1 MNDPKKSLKREIGL
15 IGLSA
20 NIINII
26 IGAGIFVLPAIVAA
40 DLGAASILAYI
51 FCGVLITLI
60 MLCFAEVGSKITATG
75 GVYTYI
81 ERSFGHYAG
90 FLTAILFLFSN
101 ITGTAAVANA
111 IINII
116 SQIFQIHENPFI
128 KVLFF
133 LFLFGG
139 LAYINI
145 LGLKKGVGLVK
156 MITLIKLS
164 PLLLLVLIGFKDVSL
179 VNLQWETA
187 PSLQQIGTTSLILF
201 FAFSGAGSALSVNGE
216 VKNPQ
221 KTIPRAILL
230 STLIILIIYIIIQ
243 TVAQGVLGDTLP
255 LFIENPLGEVANKI
269 IGPIGFTLLTI
280 GAAVS
285 MFGNVSSKV
294 LSTPRIFF
302 AASLDQ
308 VIPIKKLSDIHSKYL
323 TPHISI
329 IVYASLC
336 FLFSIAGGFKEL
348 AILSSATSLLIAL
361 GISIAVIKLRRKDR
375 YNTDSKSF
383 RIPGGATIPI
393 LSSIAIL
400 WFLSNLSLNKMIAV
414 GLSIIFLTVVF
425 FAINSKLKKNR
436 RP

>member
-1 MNDPKKSLKREIGL
+1 MNDIKNNLKREIGL

-20 NIINII
+20 NIINIV

-40 DLGAASILAYI
+40 DLGAASILAYL

-75 GVYTYI
+75 GVYSYI
-81 ERSFGHYAG
+81 EKTFGAYAG

-116 SQIFQIHENPFI
+116 SQIFQIPDNPYI
-128 KVLFF
+128 SVLFF

-164 PLLLLVLIGFKDVSL
+164 PLLLLALIGFKDVSL
-179 VNLQWETA
+179 VNLQWETT

-230 STLIILIIYIIIQ
+230 STVIILIIYMIIQ
-243 TVAQGVLGDTLP
+243 TVAQGVLGASLP
-255 LFIENPLGEVANKI
+255 LFPENPLGEVANKI
-269 IGPIGFTLLTI
+269 IGPVGFTLLTI

-294 LSTPRIFF
+294 LSTPRVFF
-302 AASLDQ
+302 AASRDQ
-308 VIPIKKLSDIHSKYL
+308 IIPIKKLSKVHPKYT

-329 IVYASLC
+329 IAYASLC

-361 GISIAVIKLRRKDR
+361 GISIAVIKLRMNKHFE
-375 YNTDSKSF
+375 TDLKTF
-383 RIPGGATIPI
+383 KIPGGYIIPI

-414 GLSIIFLTVVF
+414 GISIVVLSIIYYL
-425 FAINSKLKKNR
+425 IISKIGKEKE
-436 RP
+436 

>member
-1 MNDPKKSLKREIGL
+1 MNDTKINLKREIGL

-51 FCGVLITLI
+51 FCGILITLI

-75 GVYTYI
+75 GVYSYI
-81 ERSFGHYAG
+81 EKSFGAYAG

-111 IINII
+111 IVKIVFQTIPI
-116 SQIFQIHENPFI
+116 VESQIVKI
-128 KVLFF
+128 LFF

-145 LGLKKGVGLVK
+145 IGLKKGVGLVK
-156 MITLIKLS
+156 MITLLKLS
-164 PLLLLVLIGFKDVSL
+164 PLLLIALIGFKDVSL
-179 VNLQWETA
+179 VNLQWETT

-230 STLIILIIYIIIQ
+230 SIVVILIIYMIIQ
-243 TVAQGVLGDTLP
+243 TVAQGVLGASLP
-255 LFIENPLGEVANKI
+255 LFLENPLGEVANKI
-269 IGPIGFTLLTI
+269 IGPVGFTLLTI

-294 LSTPRIFF
+294 LSTPRVFF
-302 AASLDQ
+302 AASRDQ
-308 VIPIKKLSDIHSKYL
+308 IIPFKKLSKVHPKYT

-361 GISIAVIKLRRKDR
+361 GISIAVIKLRIDKRFETGLK
-375 YNTDSKSF
+375 TFK
-383 RIPGGATIPI
+383 IPGGYIIPI
-393 LSSIAIL
+393 LSAIAIL

-414 GLSIIFLTVVF
+414 GLSIIVLSIIYFLL
-425 FAINSKLKKNR
+425 NSKLFKKK
-436 RP
+436 

>member
-1 MNDPKKSLKREIGL
+1 MNDIKNNLKREIGL

-20 NIINII
+20 NIINIV

-40 DLGAASILAYI
+40 DLGAASILAYL

-81 ERSFGHYAG
+81 EKSFGAYAG

-116 SQIFQIHENPFI
+116 AQIFQIPENPFI
-128 KVLFF
+128 RVLFF

-156 MITLIKLS
+156 MITLLKLS
-164 PLLLLVLIGFKDVSL
+164 PLLLIALIGFKDVSL
-179 VNLQWETA
+179 VNLQWEVT
-187 PSLQQIGTTSLILF
+187 PSFQQIGTTSLILF

-216 VKNPQ
+216 VKNAQ

-230 STLIILIIYIIIQ
+230 STVIILIIYMIIQ
-243 TVAQGVLGDTLP
+243 TVAQGVLGASLP
-255 LFIENPLGEVANKI
+255 LFLENPLGEVANKI
-269 IGPIGFTLLTI
+269 IGPVGFTLLTI
-280 GAAVS
+280 GAGVS

-294 LSTPRIFF
+294 LSTPRVFF
-302 AASLDQ
+302 AASRDQ
-308 VIPIKKLSDIHSKYL
+308 IIPFKKLSKVHQKYT

-348 AILSSATSLLIAL
+348 AIISSATSLLIAL
-361 GISIAVIKLRRKDR
+361 GISIAVIKLRIDKRFE
-375 YNTDSKSF
+375 TDLKTF
-383 RIPGGATIPI
+383 KIPGGFTIPI

-414 GLSIIFLTVVF
+414 GISIVILSIIYFL
-425 FAINSKLKKNR
+425 IISKIGKKKE
-436 RP
+436 